1 MISGHVKFNIFL
13 YSSSA
18 SSQHALLYLLQIFLN
33 VRVNHIR
40 VWYFFNHYEI
50 CCDLGVGY

>member
-1 MISGHVKFNIFL
+1 MISGHVKINIFL
-13 YSSSA
+13 YSSGA